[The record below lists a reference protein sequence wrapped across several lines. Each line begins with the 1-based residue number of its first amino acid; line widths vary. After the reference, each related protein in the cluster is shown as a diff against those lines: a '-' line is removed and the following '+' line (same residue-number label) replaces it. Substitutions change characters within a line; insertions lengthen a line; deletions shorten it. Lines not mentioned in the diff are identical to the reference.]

1 MFIEPNIVVAWV
13 VFGGLGM
20 IYVAYGKWK
29 DLWQPK
35 ALGFGLMFFPYFVSS
50 SMWLWGNTESRDLR
64 CSGLGRADILV
75 RRQPKLIDLTHP
87 LLWTRMS
94 ALPRVNP
101 PPRSDPRSDLFYK
114 WKAELKDR
122 YERLPV

>member
-1 MFIEPNIVVAWV
+1 MPSICTFQPTGERWFSKPNMFIEPNIVVAWV

-50 SMWLWGNTESRDLR
+50 SMWLWIIGGILSLAIFVARD
-64 CSGLGRADILV
+64 
-75 RRQPKLIDLTHP
+75 
-87 LLWTRMS
+87 
-94 ALPRVNP
+94 
-101 PPRSDPRSDLFYK
+101 
-114 WKAELKDR
+114 
-122 YERLPV
+122 

>member
-1 MFIEPNIVVAWV
+1 MERPLAAEGARVWPHVFPLLCFKFNVA
-13 VFGGLGM
+13 L
-20 IYVAYGKWK
+20 
-29 DLWQPK
+29 DHR
-35 ALGFGLMFFPYFVSS
+35 
-50 SMWLWGNTESRDLR
+50 GNTESRDLR